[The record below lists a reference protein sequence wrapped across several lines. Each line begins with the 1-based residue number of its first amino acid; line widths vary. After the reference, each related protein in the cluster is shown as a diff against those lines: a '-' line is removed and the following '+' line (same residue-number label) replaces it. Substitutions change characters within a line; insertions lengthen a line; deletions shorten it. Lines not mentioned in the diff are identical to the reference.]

1 MNRKSILLVDDDP
14 CFLEVLDKALRRRD
28 FLVYCA
34 RNLNEAE
41 TIALENTL
49 DYAVIDLKI
58 DNESGLDCLPLLL
71 KHHADIRMLILT
83 GYSSISTAVSAIKAG
98 AADYACKPLDVDDIL
113 DYLQGRKASTVE
125 IAEEPPSVERLQWE
139 HIQRVLVA
147 NQGNIS
153 ATARDLGMHRRT
165 LQRRLQKRPVKR

>member
-1 MNRKSILLVDDDP
+1 MSRESILLVDDDP
-14 CFLEVLDKALRRRD
+14 GFLEVLGKALRRRD
-28 FLVYCA
+28 YRVYCA
-34 RNLNEAE
+34 QNLKQAE
-41 TIALENTL
+41 TIARDSPL

-58 DNESGLDCLPLLL
+58 GNESGLDCLPLLL
-71 KHHADIRMLILT
+71 THHADIRMLILT
-83 GYSSISTAVSAIKAG
+83 GYSSISTAVNAIKAG
-98 AADYACKPLDVDDIL
+98 AVDYACKPLDVDEIL
-113 DYLQGRKASTVE
+113 EYLQGRKNSPVQ

-165 LQRRLQKRPVKR
+165 LQRRLHKRPVKR